1 MAGCTRIWLSEL
13 AGVFGGTGGAAGGA
27 GEPTG
32 LSVMHRTSASSPLSG
47 PSTRISSRDLPAG
60 IFSVPTD
67 SRLSD
72 VQPPVLPIFPVSEAS
87 PTRMRKPLPARSSAI
102 AHSSHT
108 SYSTAFG
115 DSISQAT

>member
-1 MAGCTRIWLSEL
+1 MHADLIKR
-13 AGVFGGTGGAAGGA
+13 TGGRLRRHGR
-27 GEPTG
+27 
-32 LSVMHRTSASSPLSG
+32 S
-47 PSTRISSRDLPAG
+47 ISSRDLPAG